1 MVEILF
7 RRPHWRRADDKPF
20 ELQIDYNVGGD
31 YSYVGVTRKQA
42 LKAVNDLQ
50 HILELEAQ
58 GARKEPMEWG
68 DLYAGTGIEDPDDI
82 IF

>member
-7 RRPHWRRADDKPF
+7 RRPHWKRNDEKPF
-20 ELQIDYNVGGD
+20 ELEVTHRREDYFCT
-31 YSYVGVTRKQA
+31 GVTRDQAIECVKQ
-42 LKAVNDLQ
+42 LQ

-68 DLYAGTGIEDPDDI
+68 DLYAGTGIEDPDEV